1 MIKVVIRMYN
11 QNLYYPK
18 YYPNFVNPYNNYAYY
33 NPPAYTAFYQPYTNN
48 LPNYNY
54 IKNNNTKDSKV
65 TNDATLE
72 SNFALQNNNEDK
84 QDDSIKNKRKEN
96 FRLGPIDISKDKLSI
111 FGFEIAID
119 DLILIALILFLFFET
134 DCDYSI
140 LIVLGLMLFNVSF
153 SSLDL
158 F

>member
-1 MIKVVIRMYN
+1 MYN

-54 IKNNNTKDSKV
+54 IGNNNTKDSKV

-96 FRLGPIDISKDKLSI
+96 FRLGPIDISKDKFSI

-119 DLILIALILFLFFET
+119 EPIIKNISKGKFLFISFIVNNFENSKTIFGRTGFVLLIL
-134 DCDYSI
+134 S
-140 LIVLGLMLFNVSF
+140 
-153 SSLDL
+153 
-158 F
+158 